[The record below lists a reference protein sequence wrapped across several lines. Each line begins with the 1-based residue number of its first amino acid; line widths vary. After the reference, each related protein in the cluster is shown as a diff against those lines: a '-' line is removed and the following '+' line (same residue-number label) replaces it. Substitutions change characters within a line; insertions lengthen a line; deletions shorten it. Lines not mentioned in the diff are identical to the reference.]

1 MSEQKEDGRLK
12 DGRMVLCAANK
23 YKMKYFFNKNFDKIP
38 QSMKE
43 ELHVISVL
51 FAQEVGGI
59 FKIVFEEDGDISIET
74 EAEEDDLL
82 YDDISAGLMVAEIK
96 RTRQEMFESLSM
108 FYKVF
113 ILQQDIETALSRARD
128 CSVWRWSAPRRYI
141 IKIKIQR
148 SFCVFIRRRYRCL
161 CSCLEVSR
169 S

>member
-1 MSEQKEDGRLK
+1 
-12 DGRMVLCAANK
+12 MVLCAANK

-113 ILQQDIETALSRARD
+113 ILKQDIETAGED
-128 CSVWRWSAPRRYI
+128 
-141 IKIKIQR
+141 
-148 SFCVFIRRRYRCL
+148 
-161 CSCLEVSR
+161 
-169 S
+169 

>member
-51 FAQEVGGI
+51 FAQEGGGI

-113 ILQQDIETALSRARD
+113 ILKQDIETAG
-128 CSVWRWSAPRRYI
+128 
-141 IKIKIQR
+141 
-148 SFCVFIRRRYRCL
+148 
-161 CSCLEVSR
+161 EE
-169 S
+169 